1 MRKRLKAIPGLESM
15 EDRVVP
21 SFLGMNVP
29 SWVTADINKMGHA
42 IDGYATHA
50 KSDLVSLNNHRAGQ
64 SVQTSWP
71 TSHAS
76 AHKTSDT
83 LFGIPWIKI

>member
-1 MRKRLKAIPGLESM
+1 MRTRHIASPRLEAM

-21 SFLGMNVP
+21 SFLGINVP
-29 SWVTADINKMGHA
+29 SWVTADVNKMGHA
-42 IDGYATHA
+42 IDGYATNA
-50 KSDLVSLNNHRAGQ
+50 KSDLVSLNQHRAGQ

-71 TSHAS
+71 TSHAA
-76 AHKTSDT
+76 AHSTSHA